1 MRFPLPENE
10 ADRLS
15 ALRSFEIVGSAPDP
29 GFDAICRAAKHLFGV
44 PVALVSLVE
53 EDQQWFK
60 ARCGFGPQRTS
71 REVSFCTH
79 AILGDEVFVVEDAC
93 RDPRFADN
101 PLVTGPPF
109 IRFYAGA
116 PLIVEPGLRVGTLCL
131 MDTNSRSLLEGDRTA
146 LRDLAE
152 CVVEQIRLHKARL
165 EATDEAEERGRSERL
180 IADQRTEIAQ
190 RKAYL
195 RTTLENIDQGIL
207 MVDGAGVV
215 QVYNERVCTLLDL
228 PEALLA
234 SRPKISEVVDHQLAA
249 EDFPGADEA
258 FVAMIRRAGL
268 DGRSGVYER
277 RRRDGT
283 ILEVRFTALD
293 DGGSVRTYTDVS
305 QTRRV
310 LGELRDNEER
320 LSLALDATRDGVW
333 DIDLETGIRI
343 ASGSCYDHLDLPEG
357 ETSLSDTFAIIHD
370 KDRERVRNELDRHL
384 RGETE
389 LLVVEYRVRLRQGGY
404 MWVLDRGRVVK
415 RDETGRA
422 LRILGTQTDITE
434 RKKSEEAMRILNE
447 RLELALS
454 ASGLGL
460 WDWDLRTQ
468 HVWRC
473 RRWHELLGHEAG
485 LPGDVETWRSRIHPE
500 DLDQVV
506 RNLEAHLRGEIP
518 AIEHEYRMRH
528 EDGRYR
534 WIASKACVVDW
545 DDGKPVRIL
554 GVHADITKRKE
565 EECRAVR
572 MARHDPLTD
581 LPNRLLLNERLE
593 QALAHAERHGGEI
606 GILCL
611 DLDRFKSVND
621 TLGHAGGDTVLVEV
635 ARRLR
640 DLVRREDTVARLGGD
655 EFAILQV
662 GAPGD
667 VDYETLARRIVR
679 ALSQPIVLPERDVC
693 IGTSIGIARAPR
705 DARSPR
711 DLLIRADTAL
721 YRAKADRNTY
731 RLFEP
736 AMDHQIAE
744 RRALELDL
752 RRAIERGELVLHYQ
766 PIQDL
771 MTRETVA
778 REALVRWRHPSR
790 GLLSPGEFIPVAE
803 EIGMMPGIG
812 QFVLELACRDAVHW
826 PRSCRV
832 AVNVSAVQFRQTDFV
847 ERVMAAL
854 ENSGLPP
861 DRLELEITETA
872 IMEDSDETLTTFEQL
887 QILGARIALDDFGT
901 GYSSLGKLARYSF
914 EKIKIDRS
922 FIRDLDDPDNAAIV
936 RAVAELGS
944 RRGSEIVAEG
954 IETEAQ
960 LRAAYSL
967 GCTLGQ
973 GFFIGRP
980 AAFEA
985 GDT

>member
-53 EDQQWFK
+53 EDHQWFK
-60 ARCGFGPQRTS
+60 ARCGFDWQGTS

-79 AILGDEVFVVEDAC
+79 AILGDEVFVVEDA
-93 RDPRFADN
+93 RLDPRFADN
-101 PLVTGPPF
+101 PLVEGTPF

-116 PLIVEPGLRVGTLCL
+116 PLVVEPGLRIGTLCL
-131 MDTNSRSLLEGDRTA
+131 IDTRARRLEEDDRDA
-146 LRDLAE
+146 LRDLAQ
-152 CVVEQIRLHKARL
+152 CVIEQIRLHQARL
-165 EATDEAEERGRSERL
+165 AATNEAEERGRSERL
-180 IADQRTEIAQ
+180 IADQRTAIAQ
-190 RKAYL
+190 GKAHL
-195 RTTLENIDQGIL
+195 QTTLDNIDQGIL
-207 MVDGAGVV
+207 MVDGTGVV
-215 QVYNERVCTLLDL
+215 QVYNERVCKLLDL

-234 SRPKISEVVDHQLAA
+234 ARPTIAEVVDYQSAA
-249 EDFPGADEA
+249 GDFAGADETL
-258 FVAMIRRAGL
+258 VAMIRRAGL

-277 RRRDGT
+277 RRRNGRV
-283 ILEVRFTALD
+283 LEVRFTGLGE
-293 DGGSVRTYTDVS
+293 GGSVRTYTDV
-305 QTRRV
+305 TEARRV
-310 LGELRDNEER
+310 LAELRDNEER

-333 DIDLETGIRI
+333 DIDLETGIRV
-343 ASGSCYDHLDLPEG
+343 ASGPCYEYLDLPPG
-357 ETSLSDTFAIIHD
+357 ETRLSDTFAIMHE
-370 KDRERVRNELDRHL
+370 KDRERVRKELDRHL
-384 RGETE
+384 RGETD
-389 LLVVEYRVRLRQGGY
+389 LLVVEYRLRLRQGGY

-434 RKKSEEAMRILNE
+434 RKRSEEAMRILNE
-447 RLELALS
+447 RLELALT

-506 RNLEAHLRGEIP
+506 RNLEAHLRGETA

-565 EECRAVR
+565 EECREAR

-655 EFAILQV
+655 EFVILQV

-667 VDYETLARRIVR
+667 VDCETLARRIVR
-679 ALSQPIVLPERDVC
+679 ALSQPIALPEREVC

-705 DARSPR
+705 DATSPR

-721 YRAKADRNTY
+721 YRAKVNRNTY
-731 RLFEP
+731 RFFEP

-771 MTRETVA
+771 RTREVVA
-778 REALVRWRHPSR
+778 REALVRWRHPNR
-790 GLLSPGEFIPVAE
+790 GLLYPAEFVSVAE
-803 EIGMMPGIG
+803 EIGMISEIG
-812 QFVLELACRDAVHW
+812 QFVLDTACRDANQW
-826 PRSCRV
+826 PSSCRA
-832 AVNVSAVQFRQTDFV
+832 AVNVSAMQFRQADFA
-847 ERVMAAL
+847 ERVVTAL
-854 ENSGLPP
+854 ETSGLPP

-872 IMEDSDETLTTFEQL
+872 IMEDSEETSTTFARL
-887 QILGARIALDDFGT
+887 RDLGTRIALDDFGT
-901 GYSSLGKLARYSF
+901 GYSSLGKLARYAF
-914 EKIKIDRS
+914 DKIKIDRS
-922 FIRDLDDPDNAAIV
+922 FIRDLDNVDNVAIV
-936 RAVAELGS
+936 RAVAELGL
-944 RRGSEIVAEG
+944 RRGCEIVAEG
-954 IETEAQ
+954 IETEEQ
-960 LRAAYSL
+960 CEAARML
-967 GCTLGQ
+967 GCTQGQ

-980 AAFEA
+980 AAV
-985 GDT
+985 GKP